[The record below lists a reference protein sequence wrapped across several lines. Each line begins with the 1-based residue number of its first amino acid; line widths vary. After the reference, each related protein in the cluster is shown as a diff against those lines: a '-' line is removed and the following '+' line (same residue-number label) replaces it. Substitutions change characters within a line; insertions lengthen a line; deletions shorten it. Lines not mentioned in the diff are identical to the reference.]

1 MTHLLNNLYQSI
13 EQRLAYSKT
22 STSFKDLIELCF
34 IDLNGDLNCFKYL
47 TKTVK
52 LFFQSTFTVEH
63 YTTRSKLI
71 DLDHYFNL
79 KKTKYELYLQSRVN
93 SFTFEI
99 IYKLC
104 TAHLIKDDHLFQDI
118 LKYVEKSLDQAHIF
132 SSKNDSNKFQNFLS
146 TAFNSSQFKN
156 ISFKCYDQMQ

>member
-13 EQRLAYSKT
+13 EQRLSYSKT

-71 DLDHYFNL
+71 DLDNYSITEHI
-79 KKTKYELYLQSRVN
+79 T
-93 SFTFEI
+93 
-99 IYKLC
+99 
-104 TAHLIKDDHLFQDI
+104 
-118 LKYVEKSLDQAHIF
+118 EKNFIPAFGIF
-132 SSKNDSNKFQNFLS
+132 LNCC
-146 TAFNSSQFKN
+146 
-156 ISFKCYDQMQ
+156 I